1 MDHFL
6 ILILL
11 LLFVTSLFSCP
22 FVLIAES
29 PSPIIS
35 RISVVG
41 AVYCDTCSTSTFSKQ
56 SYFLQGVEVHIQC
69 RFRATS
75 PKTNEQ
81 ISFSVNRTT
90 DQYGVYKLD
99 IPSVDG
105 VNCMDGSAI
114 VSLCQATLIRS
125 STSTCNVPF
134 LKSTTREISVKSK
147 QDNLCVYTLS
157 GLSYKPPQKNTT
169 LCGDQK
175 EQLASSLNS
184 SKFYFPW
191 PQLPFPPFPSLP
203 FPPLPFPTS
212 PPIPSLPFP
221 FPQYPPTPS
230 AFSPPPFNLEDPTTW
245 IPRIPSLSHPPPP
258 PPAFNLGDPST
269 WIPHIPPSPPNIPQ
283 HQNP

>member
-1 MDHFL
+1 MDQFP
-6 ILILL
+6 ILL

-22 FVLIAES
+22 FVLIAQS

-35 RISVVG
+35 HISVVG

-75 PKTNEQ
+75 PKTSEQ

-105 VNCMDGSAI
+105 VNCMDGSTI
-114 VSLCQATLIRS
+114 VSLCQATLISS

-134 LKSTTREISVKSK
+134 LKSTTRQISVKSK

-169 LCGDQK
+169 LCGHDQ
-175 EQLASSLNS
+175 QLQLPNSLNS
-184 SKFYFPW
+184 SKCYFPW
-191 PQLPFPPFPSLP
+191 PQLPFPPLQSM
-203 FPPLPFPTS
+203 

-221 FPQYPPTPS
+221 FPQYPPIPS
-230 AFSPPPFNLEDPTTW
+230 TWLPP
-245 IPRIPSLSHPPPP
+245 IPSLSHPP
-258 PPAFNLGDPST
+258 PST
-269 WIPHIPPSPPNIPQ
+269 WIPHIPPNIPQ
-283 HQNP
+283 SQHQTP

>member
-1 MDHFL
+1 MFQL
-6 ILILL
+6 I
-11 LLFVTSLFSCP
+11 
-22 FVLIAES
+22 
-29 PSPIIS
+29 
-35 RISVVG
+35 
-41 AVYCDTCSTSTFSKQ
+41 Q
-56 SYFLQGVEVHIQC
+56 SGVEVHIQC

-75 PKTNEQ
+75 PKTSEQ

-105 VNCMDGSAI
+105 VNCMDGSTI
-114 VSLCQATLIRS
+114 VSLCQATLISS

-134 LKSTTREISVKSK
+134 LKSTTRQISVKSK

-169 LCGDQK
+169 LCGHDQ
-175 EQLASSLNS
+175 QLQLPNSLNS
-184 SKFYFPW
+184 SKCYFPW
-191 PQLPFPPFPSLP
+191 PQLPFPPLQSM
-203 FPPLPFPTS
+203 

-221 FPQYPPTPS
+221 FPQFPPTTSTTFP
-230 AFSPPPFNLEDPTTW
+230 PPPFNLQDPTTW
-245 IPRIPSLSHPPPP
+245 VPRIPSLSHP

-283 HQNP
+283 PQHQSP

>member
-1 MDHFL
+1 MDQFP
-6 ILILL
+6 ILL
-11 LLFVTSLFSCP
+11 LLVTSLFCFP
-22 FVLIAES
+22 FVLIAQS
-29 PSPIIS
+29 PTPIIS
-35 RISVVG
+35 KISVVG
-41 AVYCDTCSTSTFSKQ
+41 VVYCDTCSTSTFSKQ
-56 SYFLQGVEVHIQC
+56 SYFLQGVEVHVQC

-99 IPSVDG
+99 IPSVNG
-105 VNCMDGSAI
+105 VNCMDGSEI
-114 VSLCQATLIRS
+114 VSLCQASLIRS

-147 QDNLCVYTLS
+147 QDNLCEYILS
-157 GLSYKPPQKNTT
+157 ALSYKPPQKNTT
-169 LCGDQK
+169 LC
-175 EQLASSLNS
+175 EHENERLENSMNS

-191 PQLPFPPFPSLP
+191 HQ
-203 FPPLPFPTS
+203 LPFPTS

-221 FPQYPPTPS
+221 FPQYPP
-230 AFSPPPFNLEDPTTW
+230 FNLQDPTTW
-245 IPRIPSLSHPPPP
+245 HWVPHKPSLS